1 MRRKSALSGN
11 WGRASW
17 HVCRVYENVFP
28 LLSNLYAPVR
38 MLVVR
43 GIARLAWEFLA
54 QTKLEITMAPR
65 GLFERPMTDSDEGSK
80 GGNRSIMVFGLVAA
94 TMLVMLIVIGVAG
107 KNVGPNTAQ
116 LNTESPAASGSQN
129 P

>member
-1 MRRKSALSGN
+1 
-11 WGRASW
+11 
-17 HVCRVYENVFP
+17 
-28 LLSNLYAPVR
+28 
-38 MLVVR
+38 
-43 GIARLAWEFLA
+43 
-54 QTKLEITMAPR
+54 MAPR

-116 LNTESPAASGSQN
+116 LNTEFASGGRFAEPVKNYQAAMSKKLLGIRLGSQSGGFIR
-129 P
+129 PCGGASFKDARSLSASGA

>member
-1 MRRKSALSGN
+1 
-11 WGRASW
+11 
-17 HVCRVYENVFP
+17 
-28 LLSNLYAPVR
+28 
-38 MLVVR
+38 
-43 GIARLAWEFLA
+43 
-54 QTKLEITMAPR
+54 MAPR